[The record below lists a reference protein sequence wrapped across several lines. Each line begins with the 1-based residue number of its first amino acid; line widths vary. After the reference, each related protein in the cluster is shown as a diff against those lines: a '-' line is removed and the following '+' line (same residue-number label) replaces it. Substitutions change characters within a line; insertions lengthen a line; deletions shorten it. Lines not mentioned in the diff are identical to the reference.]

1 MNINDIPYED
11 RIYAYVV
18 EGVTDE
24 DKLKKAGCK
33 YVIRTGGVF
42 IQADIINLIKMTS
55 KVRKIVILT
64 DPDGP
69 GEKIRYLVKKE
80 LDSNSWVDLKADKE
94 NAKNSKKVGIAQM
107 KMKDLIELL
116 KPFLDHDIKSNEIP
130 PYAIYSLYEM
140 KLTGDNSSTNKEHL
154 EKNLGIHIPSSKTL
168 CMYLN
173 MLALTVNQIDN
184 LKSEK

>member
-80 LDSNSWVDLKADKE
+80 LDSNSWIDLKAD
-94 NAKNSKKVGIAQM
+94 AKNSKKVGIAQM
-107 KMKDLIELL
+107 KMKDLVELL
-116 KPFLDHDIKSNEIP
+116 KPFLDHDNKSNEIP

>member
-1 MNINDIPYED
+1 
-11 RIYAYVV
+11 
-18 EGVTDE
+18 
-24 DKLKKAGCK
+24 
-33 YVIRTGGVF
+33 
-42 IQADIINLIKMTS
+42 
-55 KVRKIVILT
+55 
-64 DPDGP
+64 
-69 GEKIRYLVKKE
+69 
-80 LDSNSWVDLKADKE
+80 
-94 NAKNSKKVGIAQM
+94 M
-107 KMKDLIELL
+107 KMKDLVELL

-184 LKSEK
+184 LKSEKQI

>member
-1 MNINDIPYED
+1 M
-11 RIYAYVV
+11 
-18 EGVTDE
+18 
-24 DKLKKAGCK
+24 
-33 YVIRTGGVF
+33 
-42 IQADIINLIKMTS
+42 
-55 KVRKIVILT
+55 
-64 DPDGP
+64 
-69 GEKIRYLVKKE
+69 
-80 LDSNSWVDLKADKE
+80 DSNSWIDLKADKE

-107 KMKDLIELL
+107 KMKDLVELL

-173 MLALTVNQIDN
+173 MLGLTVNQIDN

>member
-69 GEKIRYLVKKE
+69 GEKI
-80 LDSNSWVDLKADKE
+80 DLKADKE
-94 NAKNSKKVGIAQM
+94 NAKDSKKVGIAQM
-107 KMKDLIELL
+107 KMKDLVELL
-116 KPFLDHDIKSNEIP
+116 KPFLDHDTKSNEIP